1 MPTTMHNDQINTPSA
16 VATWCFVVGAVLGV
30 LGLISISTPWAAA
43 ATVDVFCGIMLVAGG
58 VSQLAMTAATFSW
71 RGFWLTLMCGVLSMM
86 AGIGMLVLPN
96 AGIEALVLFLAVV
109 LLFEASLKITAAF
122 TIRHVYPWG
131 WLLFDGMITAL
142 LGIIL
147 IASKP
152 AESAVLLGVFVGVNL
167 LSSGAMLAAAGWSIR
182 RASALT

>member
-96 AGIEALVLFLAVV
+96 AGIEAARTLSRSCTSLRS
-109 LLFEASLKITAAF
+109 LFETYCGLYNSTRL
-122 TIRHVYPWG
+122 P
-131 WLLFDGMITAL
+131 
-142 LGIIL
+142 
-147 IASKP
+147 
-152 AESAVLLGVFVGVNL
+152 VGLVTL
-167 LSSGAMLAAAGWSIR
+167 
-182 RASALT
+182 